1 MLTLAPALHIRK
13 WVREHAMQVRSHQ
26 TAMTNHFFQKIRDA
40 MSGRES
46 RTFLETPAGVS
57 WTYADVAALS
67 ARYASA
73 LAELGLEAGDRVAV
87 QVEKSP
93 EALMLYLGAIRAG
106 AVFLPL
112 NPAYTNAELDYFLGD
127 AEPTILICDPARR
140 AGLASVAARAKV
152 RSLETLGP
160 DGQGSLRDRS
170 DASVPHFKD
179 APRGPDDLAAILYT
193 SGTTGRSKGAM
204 LTHGNLASN
213 AEVLA
218 TLWRFS
224 PADVLL
230 HALPIYHTHGLFVA
244 VNTLLLSGGKILFL
258 PKFDSTQCL
267 ALMPRA
273 TAMMGVPTFYTRL
286 LRHENLSR
294 ESTAHMRL
302 FISGSAPLLEET
314 HRAWFERTGHV
325 ILERYGMT
333 ETNMATSNPYDG
345 ERKAGTVGF
354 PLPGVS
360 LRIAEPET
368 GAILGQA
375 ETGVIEVKGP
385 NVFKGY
391 WRNPEKTAAEFR
403 SDGFFI
409 TGDLGKIDESGYVHI
424 LGRAKDLIISGG
436 FNVYPKEVE
445 AEIDALAGVIESAVI
460 GLPHG
465 DFGEGVAAIVVA
477 APDASLDEQAVQDA
491 LSKNLA
497 KFKLPKRVI
506 FVDELPRNAMGK
518 VQKNLLRET
527 FRDLFARAQS

>member
-1 MLTLAPALHIRK
+1 MECKFEAIQPP
-13 WVREHAMQVRSHQ
+13 
-26 TAMTNHFFQKIRDA
+26 MTNHLFQKIHDA

-46 RTFLETPAGVS
+46 LTFLETPAGES
-57 WTYADVAALS
+57 WTYADMEKLS

-73 LAELGLEAGDRVAV
+73 LRDVGLETGGRVAA
-87 QVEKSP
+87 QIEKSP

-127 AEPTILICDPARR
+127 AEPSIFVCDPARR
-140 AGLASVAARAKV
+140 DGLAPVAAKAKV
-152 RSLETLGP
+152 RALETLGP

-170 DASVPHFKD
+170 EASAPHFKD

-213 AEVLA
+213 AAVLA
-218 TLWRFS
+218 VLWRFS

-244 VNTLLLSGGKILFL
+244 INTMLLSGGKILFL
-258 PKFDSTQCL
+258 PKFDPDLCM

-286 LRHENLSR
+286 LRQENLSH

-302 FISGSAPLLEET
+302 FISGSAPLLEEA

-333 ETNMATSNPYDG
+333 ETNMTTSNPYDG
-345 ERKAGTVGF
+345 ARKAGTVGL
-354 PLPGVS
+354 PLPGVA
-360 LRIAEPET
+360 LRIAELES
-368 GAILGQA
+368 GAILGQR

-409 TGDLGKIDESGYVHI
+409 TGDLGKVDAGGYVRI
-424 LGRAKDLIISGG
+424 IGRAKDLIISGG

-445 AEIDALAGVIESAVI
+445 AEIDALAGVIESAVV
-460 GLPHG
+460 GLPHA
-465 DFGEGVAAIVVA
+465 DFGEGVAAIVV
-477 APDASLDEQAVQDA
+477 PEPGASLNEQSVQDA
-491 LSKNLA
+491 LAKNLA
-497 KFKLPKRVI
+497 KFKLPKRVV
-506 FVDELPRNAMGK
+506 FVDDLPRNAMGK
-518 VQKNLLRET
+518 VQKTLLRET
-527 FRDLFARAQS
+527 FRDLFTRALD